1 MTLLRDQ
8 DGQAE
13 INFTPRQ
20 TVVLEHALRLLADGG
35 EKALTTGRLAHAAS
49 CSKESLYKWFGNRAG
64 IVASMIAYQST
75 KVRTFSLGGRRLTA
89 RGLSD
94 ELLIFANDLLEVLE
108 GPTSLAVNRLAIA
121 QSADGNP
128 RFGAMLLEKG
138 RSQVENRAKTL
149 LNAGRRSGLLS
160 FDAADEAYHVFYG
173 LVVSDRHIQ
182 ALIGKASTH
191 DRKKVARLAVRLF
204 LSLYGSDT
212 LLRSLFREPKEASKV
227 KTVGSRREGY
237 RQ

>member
-1 MTLLRDQ
+1 
-8 DGQAE
+8 
-13 INFTPRQ
+13 
-20 TVVLEHALRLLADGG
+20 
-35 EKALTTGRLAHAAS
+35 
-49 CSKESLYKWFGNRAG
+49 
-64 IVASMIAYQST
+64 
-75 KVRTFSLGGRRLTA
+75 
-89 RGLSD
+89 
-94 ELLIFANDLLEVLE
+94 
-108 GPTSLAVNRLAIA
+108 
-121 QSADGNP
+121 
-128 RFGAMLLEKG
+128 MLLEKG